1 MGLVNRFLSN
11 ILELQPQPDGILV
24 TNLGTIFAA
33 STTGLPL
40 YADYSCNIANG
51 RAAALLQPYGVVQA
65 TAPLEFR
72 AEEILAQPAR
82 SPLALEAVVHGQL
95 PGMVSDHCLPA
106 ALLDGSTRF
115 QICSGSCRRRQFGL
129 RDTAGM
135 VHPLEIDTSC
145 RNHLFMAHELALLPY
160 LRSFYGA
167 GFGSLRL
174 EIPCY
179 NAAEAGAVTALYRA
193 NIDRLWGD
201 PEAYEFATE
210 NWEQL
215 LQARTATFGAGPY
228 LRGVL
233 VQESGA
239 KVMKNSI

>member
-1 MGLVNRFLSN
+1 M
-11 ILELQPQPDGILV
+11 PPAPPDCP
-24 TNLGTIFAA
+24 
-33 STTGLPL
+33 STP
-40 YADYSCNIANG
+40 DYSCNIANG
-51 RAAALLQPYGVVQA
+51 RAAALLQSYGVVQA

-72 AEEILAQPAR
+72 AEEILALPAR

-115 QICSGSCRRRQFGL
+115 QICSGSCRRRRFGL
-129 RDTAGM
+129 RDAAGM

-167 GFGSLRL
+167 GFRSLRL

-179 NAAEAGAVTALYRA
+179 SAAEAGAVTALYRA

-201 PEAYEFATE
+201 PEAYEFATAD
-210 NWEQL
+210 WERL

-228 LRGVL
+228 LRGVPGER
-233 VQESGA
+233 VTGRECQQCQ
-239 KVMKNSI
+239 KVLWDQSRSFSRKRNISCPA

>member
-1 MGLVNRFLSN
+1 MPSEMGRVHRLLSD
-11 ILELQPQPDGILV
+11 LLDLQPQPDGIMV
-24 TNLGTIFAA
+24 TNLGAIFAA

-51 RAAALLQPYGVVQA
+51 RAAALLQSYGAVQA

-72 AEEILAQPAR
+72 AEEILSLPAG

-106 ALLDGSTRF
+106 ALLDGATRF
-115 QICSGSCRRRQFGL
+115 QICSGSCRRRRFGL
-129 RDTAGM
+129 RDAAGM
-135 VHPLEIDTSC
+135 VHPLEIDTTC

-167 GFGSLRL
+167 GFRSLRL

-179 NAAEAGAVTALYRA
+179 TAAEAGTVTALYRA

-201 PEAYEFATE
+201 PEAYEFSTAD
-210 NWEQL
+210 WEQL
-215 LQARTATFGAGPY
+215 IQARKATFGAGPY
-228 LRGVL
+228 LRGVQ
-233 VQESGA
+233 V
-239 KVMKNSI
+239 KD